1 MDGRP
6 LVEMPART
14 IEWRPFEMQDVAE
27 VFLYRFL
34 SSFAADCLDGLLEA
48 TNREGGTSS
57 IAHSPHFSH
66 VRGLLGLISRCITA
80 PGSLNLR
87 QLDHLRRMLG
97 GAYVQ
102 GMNVFRLP
110 AASGANAAGGIP
122 LMTPDEV
129 LQAVQSAGA
138 GFAGGLNRD
147 TNRVLASVT
156 LQKAEEDARLRYEGY
171 PLAKLRFVEGD
182 LSCYSVS

>member
-87 QLDHLRRMLG
+87 QLDHLRSMLG